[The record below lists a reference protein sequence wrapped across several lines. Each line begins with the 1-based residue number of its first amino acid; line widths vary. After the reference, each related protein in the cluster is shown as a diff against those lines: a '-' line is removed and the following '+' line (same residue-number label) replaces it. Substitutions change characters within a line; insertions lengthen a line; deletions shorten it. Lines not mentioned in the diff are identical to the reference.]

1 MAPAAD
7 GTSSDAS
14 KTVYFIRHAESE
26 QNVAMRR
33 LKRGEMK
40 VLFWLAY
47 IGVAAPLSAYGRT
60 QLEGAPAK
68 LAAAGFGQI
77 ELVAHSPYMRA
88 RQTAAELFR
97 EPPFSAIPQIEL
109 EWLHERTVTVPFTF
123 SPYSAPRF
131 CHMSEI

>member
-47 IGVAAPLSAYGRT
+47 IGVDAPLSAYG
-60 QLEGAPAK
+60 
-68 LAAAGFGQI
+68 
-77 ELVAHSPYMRA
+77 
-88 RQTAAELFR
+88 
-97 EPPFSAIPQIEL
+97 
-109 EWLHERTVTVPFTF
+109 
-123 SPYSAPRF
+123 
-131 CHMSEI
+131 